1 MPDEDLPTLGA
12 LGDLRELGEL
22 LLVIERVEF
31 GMTQT
36 FDGGVVGAVT
46 AVIRTDGLGEGED
59 APCVFHHSIQEV
71 GVPRMGGVRQLDA
84 VGNVDDAGTL
94 FLEGSGTDVGTS
106 VAEVVGRLHHGDV
119 GHELAEQ
126 LVAVRCVGDA
136 LLLQKLLGGQHLRGV
151 AV

>member
-1 MPDEDLPTLGA
+1 MYAQLAFAVQKFGMRQQHREDLILLGGQIAGKPEIHRQLRRDHDAGTVRLRGDLGKVNVPDEDLPTLGA

-59 APCVFHHSIQEV
+59 APCVFTTAFRKWAS
-71 GVPRMGGVRQLDA
+71 RAWA
-84 VGNVDDAGTL
+84 VSD
-94 FLEGSGTDVGTS
+94 SS
-106 VAEVVGRLHHGDV
+106 MP
-119 GHELAEQ
+119 
-126 LVAVRCVGDA
+126 
-136 LLLQKLLGGQHLRGV
+136 
-151 AV
+151 